1 MKESGLAPN
10 TIYCASVFSF
20 YEMKLLNVAQER
32 LKVIILLLS
41 STGMRIGALP
51 SLKLKHL
58 TKIQEYGLYQLII
71 YENTKSEHV
80 AFCTP
85 ESAAMLDS

>member
-1 MKESGLAPN
+1 
-10 TIYCASVFSF
+10 
-20 YEMKLLNVAQER
+20 
-32 LKVIILLLS
+32 
-41 STGMRIGALP
+41 MRIGALP